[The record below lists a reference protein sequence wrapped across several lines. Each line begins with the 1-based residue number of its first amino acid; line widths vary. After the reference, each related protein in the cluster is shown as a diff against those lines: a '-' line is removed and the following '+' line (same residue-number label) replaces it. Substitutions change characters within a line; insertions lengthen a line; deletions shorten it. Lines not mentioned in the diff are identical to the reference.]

1 MSSLKTPL
9 SYLKQLKLK
18 LAFEGI
24 LIGLISGLVVVFY
37 RLILQYAEQ
46 LRQWVTNQPTPFA
59 FFGWFIILILAA
71 LSVGRLM
78 VKEPMICGSGI
89 PQVEG
94 ALANKIK
101 MNPLSVLMNKF
112 IGGTICIGAGLSVGR
127 EGPSIQLGAVA
138 AQWVSRLTKRTKLE
152 EKYLFSSGASAGLAA
167 AFNAPLAGVMFALE
181 EVHKHFSPLVLVG
194 AMSAALTADFVS
206 KNFFGLKPVFR
217 FDLIHNLPLHHYGW
231 IVALG
236 LLTGILGVL
245 YNKTLASTLNGY
257 DKLTFLKKQYH
268 PLIPFLLAGILL
280 WILPDVLGGGHGLIE
295 KLTADLFSM
304 KTLLLLLTVKFAFSM
319 VSFASGVPGGI
330 FFPLLVLGA
339 LTGSIFGHLLASLHL
354 VDEIF
359 IQNFIILAMA
369 GYFSAIVRAPITGSI
384 LIAEMTGSLTNLLPL
399 SLTCLIAYTV
409 AEGLRN
415 EPVYDFLLHRLLRGN
430 GSLTV
435 GQKNI
440 LVEIPVFAD
449 SSLDGCLVRS
459 LDLPT
464 DCLLIAIK
472 RGNDELI
479 PRGNTQLMA
488 GDDLI
493 ILMKENLAA
502 TLQEH
507 LKSNSQKV
515 PMY

>member
-71 LSVGRLM
+71 LFVGRLM

-415 EPVYDFLLHRLLRGN
+415 EPVYDFLLHRLLRGKS
-430 GSLTV
+430 SLTV
-435 GQKNI
+435 GQKISSLKFQSSPI
-440 LVEIPVFAD
+440 LAWMDASFAPLTCQPIAYSSPSNAEMTSLSHGEIP
-449 SSLDGCLVRS
+449 
-459 LDLPT
+459 
-464 DCLLIAIK
+464 
-472 RGNDELI
+472 N
-479 PRGNTQLMA
+479 
-488 GDDLI
+488 
-493 ILMKENLAA
+493 
-502 TLQEH
+502 
-507 LKSNSQKV
+507 
-515 PMY
+515 

>member
-245 YNKTLASTLNGY
+245 YNKTLASTLNWY

-280 WILPDVLGGGHGLIE
+280 WILPDVLGGGHGLI
-295 KLTADLFSM
+295 
-304 KTLLLLLTVKFAFSM
+304 
-319 VSFASGVPGGI
+319 
-330 FFPLLVLGA
+330 
-339 LTGSIFGHLLASLHL
+339 
-354 VDEIF
+354 
-359 IQNFIILAMA
+359 
-369 GYFSAIVRAPITGSI
+369 
-384 LIAEMTGSLTNLLPL
+384 
-399 SLTCLIAYTV
+399 
-409 AEGLRN
+409 
-415 EPVYDFLLHRLLRGN
+415 
-430 GSLTV
+430 
-435 GQKNI
+435 
-440 LVEIPVFAD
+440 
-449 SSLDGCLVRS
+449 
-459 LDLPT
+459 
-464 DCLLIAIK
+464 
-472 RGNDELI
+472 
-479 PRGNTQLMA
+479 
-488 GDDLI
+488 
-493 ILMKENLAA
+493 
-502 TLQEH
+502 
-507 LKSNSQKV
+507 
-515 PMY
+515 

>member
-1 MSSLKTPL
+1 
-9 SYLKQLKLK
+9 
-18 LAFEGI
+18 
-24 LIGLISGLVVVFY
+24 
-37 RLILQYAEQ
+37 
-46 LRQWVTNQPTPFA
+46 
-59 FFGWFIILILAA
+59 
-71 LSVGRLM
+71 
-78 VKEPMICGSGI
+78 
-89 PQVEG
+89 
-94 ALANKIK
+94 
-101 MNPLSVLMNKF
+101 
-112 IGGTICIGAGLSVGR
+112 
-127 EGPSIQLGAVA
+127 
-138 AQWVSRLTKRTKLE
+138 
-152 EKYLFSSGASAGLAA
+152 
-167 AFNAPLAGVMFALE
+167 
-181 EVHKHFSPLVLVG
+181 
-194 AMSAALTADFVS
+194 
-206 KNFFGLKPVFR
+206 
-217 FDLIHNLPLHHYGW
+217 
-231 IVALG
+231 
-236 LLTGILGVL
+236 
-245 YNKTLASTLNGY
+245 
-257 DKLTFLKKQYH
+257 
-268 PLIPFLLAGILL
+268 
-280 WILPDVLGGGHGLIE
+280 
-295 KLTADLFSM
+295 
-304 KTLLLLLTVKFAFSM
+304 
-319 VSFASGVPGGI
+319 
-330 FFPLLVLGA
+330 
-339 LTGSIFGHLLASLHL
+339 
-354 VDEIF
+354 
-359 IQNFIILAMA
+359 MA

-415 EPVYDFLLHRLLRGN
+415 EPVYDFLLHRLLRGKS
-430 GSLTV
+430 SLTV